1 MNKHKAS
8 VIKNHSYLSYWP
20 NGPKKGLTTTLAD
33 ALQAKRK
40 RERPPSFGVSS
51 SIYSDVIHNY
61 NNSHRRM
68 RKGKFVIQHSK
79 KLTLQKVQKEAL
91 ERKENMVSDPVFINQ
106 PPLYQDPSK
115 PQLSRNRSVSKL
127 KVTDHSSTR
136 RSSL

>member
-1 MNKHKAS
+1 
-8 VIKNHSYLSYWP
+8 
-20 NGPKKGLTTTLAD
+20 
-33 ALQAKRK
+33 
-40 RERPPSFGVSS
+40 
-51 SIYSDVIHNY
+51 
-61 NNSHRRM
+61 M